1 MKKILITG
9 GTGFLGK
16 NLAYFLRLKK
26 KNKIF
31 FTGRSIE
38 RCRNTNLQLK
48 LNYFP
53 CEISN
58 LSSVIDCIST
68 IKPDVIIH
76 AAATKYVDLAE
87 KFPLECV
94 DTNIL
99 GTLNLIRA
107 GKKFNLKEFI
117 AISTDKAAPPFN
129 NIYSLTKSLMEKA
142 VLLDGINS
150 GIKVVCLRFGNLP
163 WSTGSIF
170 PIWEEMTKK
179 NNLIKSTGPNMTRYF
194 YSVQNACKLIDYTL
208 ENIKFLNSKVVIPD
222 MKSAKISDILDTWCK
237 IYNTNW
243 TKVKKRHGDKNFES
257 IISSAEYAE
266 VKVKKTKIGNIFL
279 VDSFKNKPKRDFNS
293 NNSKKFSN
301 KEIQN
306 LILQKPKFL

>member
-16 NLAYFLRLKK
+16 NLAYFLRSKK
-26 KNKIF
+26 YKIF

-38 RCRNTNLQLK
+38 RCRNTNLDLK
-48 LNYFP
+48 LNYYP

-58 LSSVIDCIST
+58 LSSVIDCISI
-68 IKPDVIIH
+68 IKPDIIIH
-76 AAATKYVDLAE
+76 SAATKYVDLAE

-99 GTLNLIRA
+99 GTLNLIRV
-107 GKKFNLKEFI
+107 GKKFGVKEFI

-142 VLLDGINS
+142 ILLDGNNS
-150 GIKVVCLRFGNLP
+150 GMKVVCLRFGNLP

-194 YSVQNACKLIDYTL
+194 YSVQNACKLINYTL
-208 ENIKFLNSKVVIPD
+208 ENIKSLNFKVVIPD
-222 MKSAKISDILDTWCK
+222 MKSARISDILDAWCK

-243 TKVKKRHGDKNFES
+243 TKVKKRDGDKNFES

-266 VKVKKTKIGNIFL
+266 VKIKKTSVGNIFL
-279 VDSFKNKPKRDFNS
+279 IDSFKNKPKKEINS

-301 KEIQN
+301 KEILN

>member
-16 NLAYFLRLKK
+16 NLAYFLRSKK
-26 KNKIF
+26 YKIF

-38 RCRNTNLQLK
+38 RCRNTNLDLK
-48 LNYFP
+48 LNYHP

-58 LSSVIDCIST
+58 LSSVIDCISI
-68 IKPDVIIH
+68 IKPDIIIH
-76 AAATKYVDLAE
+76 SAATKYVDLAE

-99 GTLNLIRA
+99 GTLNLIRV
-107 GKKFNLKEFI
+107 GKKFGVKEFI

-142 VLLDGINS
+142 ILLDGNNS
-150 GIKVVCLRFGNLP
+150 GMKVVCLRFGNLP

-194 YSVQNACKLIDYTL
+194 YSVQNACKLINYTL
-208 ENIKFLNSKVVIPD
+208 ENIKSLNSKVVIPD
-222 MKSAKISDILDTWCK
+222 MKSARISDILDAWCK

-243 TKVKKRHGDKNFES
+243 TKVKKRDGDKNFES

-266 VKVKKTKIGNIFL
+266 VKIKKTSVGNIFL
-279 VDSFKNKPKRDFNS
+279 IDSFKNKPKKEINS

>member
-16 NLAYFLRLKK
+16 NLAYFLKSK

-38 RCRNTNLQLK
+38 RCRNTNLDLR
-48 LNYFP
+48 LSYYP

-58 LSSVIDCIST
+58 LSSVIDCISS
-68 IKPDVIIH
+68 IKPDIIIH
-76 AAATKYVDLAE
+76 SAATKYVDLAE

-99 GTLNLIRA
+99 GTLNLIRV
-107 GKKFNLKEFI
+107 GKKFGVKEFI

-142 VLLDGINS
+142 ILLDGNNS
-150 GIKVVCLRFGNLP
+150 GMKVVCLRFGNLP

-170 PIWEEMTKK
+170 PIWKEMTK
-179 NNLIKSTGPNMTRYF
+179 NYNLIKSTGPNMTRYF
-194 YSVQNACKLIDYTL
+194 YSVVDACKLIKYTM
-208 ENIKFLNSKVVIPD
+208 ENIKLLNSKVVVPD
-222 MKSAKISDILDTWCK
+222 MKSAKISDILDIWCK
-237 IYNTNW
+237 IYNISW
-243 TKVKKRHGDKNFES
+243 IKVKNRQGDKNFES

-266 VKVKKTKIGNIFL
+266 VKIKKTKVGSIFL
-279 VDSFKNKPKRDFNS
+279 IDGSKNKPKRDVNS
-293 NNSKKFSN
+293 NNSKKFSK